1 MGGVYPQQGSFR
13 EYPLPP
19 AGRRRPHAGVA
30 RITFRTSPWP
40 PMLRCMVVR
49 RTRPAAPIPTRPR
62 RRPAKR
68 CLDIVLSAVALTVA
82 LPVLLVVA
90 ALVKL
95 EYRDAPVLF
104 RQRRAGRNGRPFTI
118 VKFRTMVP
126 DAEQRKAELVAR
138 SEVAWPDFRLHDDP
152 RVTRLGRF
160 LRRTS
165 IDELPQLVNVL
176 RGEMSLVGPRPHAVA
191 HDTHY
196 AGLVGDYL
204 GRHRVKPGVTGWAQ
218 VNGLRGE
225 TDTLEKMRAR
235 VEHDLYYVDNWSLLL
250 DLQILLRTFLTA
262 ADQPAAR

>member
-1 MGGVYPQQGSFR
+1 
-13 EYPLPP
+13 
-19 AGRRRPHAGVA
+19 
-30 RITFRTSPWP
+30 
-40 PMLRCMVVR
+40 MLRRMVVR
-49 RTRPAAPIPTRPR
+49 RTRPAAPIPIRPR

-176 RGEMSLVGPRPHAVA
+176 RGEMSLVGPRPTSFTPATYTLWQSERLEFTPGLTGPWQVHGRTSMDFTERCRTEIAFFREASLRRELVLLVRTVGVVA
-191 HDTHY
+191 
-196 AGLVGDYL
+196 
-204 GRHRVKPGVTGWAQ
+204 RRTG
-218 VNGLRGE
+218 
-225 TDTLEKMRAR
+225 
-235 VEHDLYYVDNWSLLL
+235 
-250 DLQILLRTFLTA
+250 A
-262 ADQPAAR
+262 A

>member
-1 MGGVYPQQGSFR
+1 
-13 EYPLPP
+13 
-19 AGRRRPHAGVA
+19 
-30 RITFRTSPWP
+30 
-40 PMLRCMVVR
+40 MVVR
-49 RTRPAAPIPTRPR
+49 RTRLAAPVPTRPQ

-68 CLDIVLSAVALTVA
+68 CLDVVLSAVALTVA

-126 DAEQRKAELVAR
+126 DAEQRKAALVAR

-176 RGEMSLVGPRPHAVA
+176 RGEMSLVGPRPTSFTPA
-191 HDTHY
+191 TY
-196 AGLVGDYL
+196 TLWQSERLEFTPGLTGPWQVH
-204 GRHRVKPGVTGWAQ
+204 GRTSMDFTERCRTEIAFFRDAS
-218 VNGLRGE
+218 LRRE
-225 TDTLEKMRAR
+225 
-235 VEHDLYYVDNWSLLL
+235 LLL
-250 DLQILLRTFLTA
+250 LVRTVAVVARRTGA
-262 ADQPAAR
+262 A

>member
-1 MGGVYPQQGSFR
+1 
-13 EYPLPP
+13 
-19 AGRRRPHAGVA
+19 
-30 RITFRTSPWP
+30 
-40 PMLRCMVVR
+40 MVVR

-176 RGEMSLVGPRPHAVA
+176 RGEMSLVGPRPTSFTPATYTLWQSERLEFTPGLTGPWQVHGRTSMDFTERCRTEIAFFREASLRRELVLLVRTVGVVA
-191 HDTHY
+191 
-196 AGLVGDYL
+196 
-204 GRHRVKPGVTGWAQ
+204 RRTG
-218 VNGLRGE
+218 
-225 TDTLEKMRAR
+225 
-235 VEHDLYYVDNWSLLL
+235 
-250 DLQILLRTFLTA
+250 A
-262 ADQPAAR
+262 A

>member
-1 MGGVYPQQGSFR
+1 
-13 EYPLPP
+13 
-19 AGRRRPHAGVA
+19 
-30 RITFRTSPWP
+30 
-40 PMLRCMVVR
+40 MLRRMVVR
-49 RTRPAAPIPTRPR
+49 RTRPAAPIPTRPQ

-68 CLDIVLSAVALTVA
+68 CLDVVLSAVALTVT

-126 DAEQRKAELVAR
+126 DAEQRKAALVAR

-176 RGEMSLVGPRPHAVA
+176 RGEMSLVGPRPTSFTPA
-191 HDTHY
+191 TY
-196 AGLVGDYL
+196 TLWQSERLEFTPGLTGPWQVH
-204 GRHRVKPGVTGWAQ
+204 GRTSMDFTERCRTEIAFFRQ
-218 VNGLRGE
+218 
-225 TDTLEKMRAR
+225 A
-235 VEHDLYYVDNWSLLL
+235 SLLREL
-250 DLQILLRTFLTA
+250 VLLVRTVAVVARRTGA
-262 ADQPAAR
+262 A

>member
-1 MGGVYPQQGSFR
+1 
-13 EYPLPP
+13 
-19 AGRRRPHAGVA
+19 
-30 RITFRTSPWP
+30 
-40 PMLRCMVVR
+40 MVVR
-49 RTRPAAPIPTRPR
+49 RTRLAAPIPTRPQ

-68 CLDIVLSAVALTVA
+68 GLDVVLSAVALTVT

-126 DAEQRKAELVAR
+126 DAEQRKAGLVAR

-176 RGEMSLVGPRPHAVA
+176 RGEMSLVGPRPTSFTPATYTLWQSERLEFTPGLTGPWQVHGRTSMDFTERCRTEIAFFREASLRRELVLLVRTVGVVA
-191 HDTHY
+191 
-196 AGLVGDYL
+196 
-204 GRHRVKPGVTGWAQ
+204 RRTG
-218 VNGLRGE
+218 
-225 TDTLEKMRAR
+225 
-235 VEHDLYYVDNWSLLL
+235 
-250 DLQILLRTFLTA
+250 A
-262 ADQPAAR
+262 A

>member
-1 MGGVYPQQGSFR
+1 
-13 EYPLPP
+13 
-19 AGRRRPHAGVA
+19 
-30 RITFRTSPWP
+30 
-40 PMLRCMVVR
+40 MVVR
-49 RTRPAAPIPTRPR
+49 RTRPAAPVPTRPQ

-68 CLDIVLSAVALTVA
+68 CLDVALSAVALTVT

-90 ALVKL
+90 VLVKL

-126 DAEQRKAELVAR
+126 DAEQRKAALVAR

-176 RGEMSLVGPRPHAVA
+176 RGEMSLVGPRPTSFTPATYTLWQSERLEFTPGLTGPWQVHGRTSMDFTERCRTEIAFFREASLRRELVLLVRTVGVVA
-191 HDTHY
+191 
-196 AGLVGDYL
+196 
-204 GRHRVKPGVTGWAQ
+204 RRTG
-218 VNGLRGE
+218 
-225 TDTLEKMRAR
+225 
-235 VEHDLYYVDNWSLLL
+235 
-250 DLQILLRTFLTA
+250 A
-262 ADQPAAR
+262 A

>member
-1 MGGVYPQQGSFR
+1 M
-13 EYPLPP
+13 
-19 AGRRRPHAGVA
+19 VA
-30 RITFRTSPWP
+30 W
-40 PMLRCMVVR
+40 
-49 RTRPAAPIPTRPR
+49 RTRHAAPVPTRPR

-68 CLDIVLSAVALTVA
+68 CLDVVLSAVALTVT

-126 DAEQRKAELVAR
+126 DAEQRKAALVAR

-176 RGEMSLVGPRPHAVA
+176 RGEMSLVGPRPTSFTPATYTLWQSERLEFTPGLTGPWQVHGRTSMDFTERCRTEIAFFREASLRRELVLLVRTVAVVA
-191 HDTHY
+191 
-196 AGLVGDYL
+196 
-204 GRHRVKPGVTGWAQ
+204 RRTG
-218 VNGLRGE
+218 
-225 TDTLEKMRAR
+225 
-235 VEHDLYYVDNWSLLL
+235 
-250 DLQILLRTFLTA
+250 A
-262 ADQPAAR
+262 A